1 MVSFI
6 AFSVANVEAME
17 EFKLVIVVPSTSFK
31 YFISPHR
38 LFKYKKGYDN
48 KMLLYFHLG
57 FCEFVFPE
65 AHIFTKSVFSFVVLI
80 FQFVLFVK
88 NLQDLN
94 CWAIFNVHVAMC
106 KDCCKPCS

>member
-1 MVSFI
+1 MASI
-6 AFSVANVEAME
+6 EAME
-17 EFKLVIVVPSTSFK
+17 EFKLVTVVPSTSFK

-38 LFKYKKGYDN
+38 QFKYKKGYDN
-48 KMLLYFHLG
+48 QIYFHLG

-94 CWAIFNVHVAMC
+94 CWDYI
-106 KDCCKPCS
+106 